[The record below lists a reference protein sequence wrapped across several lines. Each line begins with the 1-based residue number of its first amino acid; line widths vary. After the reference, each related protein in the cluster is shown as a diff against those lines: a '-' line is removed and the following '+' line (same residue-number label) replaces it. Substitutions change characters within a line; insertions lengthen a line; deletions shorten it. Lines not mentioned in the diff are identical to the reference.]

1 MEALDRVNGRWGRG
15 TLQIAGAG
23 TGGGHRKWEMK
34 QERKTPS
41 YTTDWRGLVVA
52 R

>member
-1 MEALDRVNGRWGRG
+1 MEALDQVNGRWGRG

-23 TGGGHRKWEMK
+23 TGGAHRQWEMK
-34 QERKTPS
+34 QERKTPG
-41 YTTDWRGLVVA
+41 YTTDWRGMVVA